1 MRPVGLGDLAAAA
14 GALMAAPER
23 RRAALM
29 QTMLLEAERADAFRA
44 ASGRLHPGL
53 GNGTLMAAALAHPR
67 AARAGPDD
75 KAWLGCLAQAVAA
88 VIAHRSAGEVVVRLV
103 GDERFEL
110 PTSSM

>member
-53 GNGTLMAAALAHPR
+53 GNGTLMAAALARAKDIPAPR
-67 AARAGPDD
+67 LSERDGLEAMALVIHAVLAWRIDRA
-75 KAWLGCLAQAVAA
+75 QM
-88 VIAHRSAGEVVVRLV
+88 R
-103 GDERFEL
+103 
-110 PTSSM
+110 